1 MTVLPEK
8 DPVTGKYPEP
18 AEGEPVVHANAG
30 APKEDGALR
39 VATVNVNGI
48 RASHRKGMREWFAGR
63 GVDVLTLQEV
73 RAPADITAKLVRE
86 VVGEDWDEVHLA
98 DAEAAAKG
106 RAGVAIASR
115 FPIEAVRTGIADA
128 DAYFDDAGRWI
139 EADLRLPDGSALTVV
154 SAYVHSGEADTPKQ
168 VDKYRFLDEMVRRLG
183 ELAAGPGHALVTGDL
198 NVGHT
203 ELDIKNWKGNQKK
216 AGFLPEER
224 AYFDRF
230 FGELGF
236 TDVHRALAGQVP
248 GPYTWWS
255 MRGKAFDND
264 AGWRIDYQMATAAL
278 AEKASS
284 AVVDRAPSW
293 GTRFSDHAPLVVDYR
308 F

>member
-1 MTVLPEK
+1 MAEQTPAQN
-8 DPVTGKYPEP
+8 PSHPPEP

-30 APKEDGALR
+30 APKADGAVR
-39 VATVNVNGI
+39 VATVNVNGL
-48 RASHRKGMREWFAGR
+48 RASHRKGMIGWFAGR

-73 RAPADITAKLVRE
+73 RAPADIVASLIPQ
-86 VVGEDWDEVHLA
+86 VVGPEWDEVHVV
-98 DAEAAAKG
+98 DAEAEAKG

-115 FPIEAVRTGIADA
+115 FPIEATRVGIGDA
-128 DAYFDDAGRWI
+128 DAYFDAAGRWI
-139 EADLRLPDGSALTVV
+139 EADLRLPDGTLLTVV
-154 SAYVHSGEADTPKQ
+154 SAYVHTGGVDTPKQ
-168 VDKYRFLDEMVRRLG
+168 DDKYRFLTEMVRRLT
-183 ELAAGPGHALVTGDL
+183 ELRAQGNPALVTGDL

-203 ELDIKNWKGNQKK
+203 ELDIKNWKANRKK

-230 FGELGF
+230 FGELGWV
-236 TDVHRALAGQVP
+236 DVARRLAGEVP

-264 AGWRIDYQMATAAL
+264 AGWRIDYQMATPDL
-278 AEKASS
+278 ADRATG
-284 AVVDRAPSW
+284 AVVDRAPTW
-293 GTRFSDHAPLVVDYR
+293 GTRFSDHAPLVADYQ

>member
-106 RAGVAIASR
+106 R
-115 FPIEAVRTGIADA
+115 
-128 DAYFDDAGRWI
+128 
-139 EADLRLPDGSALTVV
+139 
-154 SAYVHSGEADTPKQ
+154 
-168 VDKYRFLDEMVRRLG
+168 
-183 ELAAGPGHALVTGDL
+183 
-198 NVGHT
+198 
-203 ELDIKNWKGNQKK
+203 
-216 AGFLPEER
+216 
-224 AYFDRF
+224 
-230 FGELGF
+230 
-236 TDVHRALAGQVP
+236 
-248 GPYTWWS
+248 
-255 MRGKAFDND
+255 
-264 AGWRIDYQMATAAL
+264 
-278 AEKASS
+278 
-284 AVVDRAPSW
+284 
-293 GTRFSDHAPLVVDYR
+293 
-308 F
+308 